1 MRRSLFMSAI
11 IALSVIAM
19 VVPSVFAGSYD
30 LKEITPAVKQ
40 ALENRQARYSQ
51 LQSLKQKGAV
61 GEDNKGFVAD
71 LGRDPQAAAMV
82 NSENRDRRIIYQA
95 LVDQNKLGSAGM
107 TESKSFCR
115 GSERQ
120 GFQRRVHQTPAGEW
134 SRKDLTCSDWWTVHN
149 RNG

>member
-11 IALSVIAM
+11 IVLSVIAM

-107 TESKSFCR
+107 TEVQKVFA
-115 GSERQ
+115 EV
-120 GFQRRVHQTPAGEW
+120 QRDKASSGEYIQTPAGEW
-134 SRKDLTCSDWWTVHN
+134 SRKT
-149 RNG
+149 

>member
-1 MRRSLFMSAI
+1 MRHSLFMSAI

-82 NSENRDRRIIYQA
+82 SSENRDRRIIYQA

-107 TESKSFCR
+107 TEVQKVFA
-115 GSERQ
+115 EV
-120 GFQRRVHQTPAGEW
+120 QRDKASSGEYIQTPAGEW
-134 SRKDLTCSDWWTVHN
+134 SRKT
-149 RNG
+149 

>member
-1 MRRSLFMSAI
+1 MSAI

-82 NSENRDRRIIYQA
+82 SSENRDRRIIYQA

-107 TESKSFCR
+107 TEVQKVFA
-115 GSERQ
+115 EV
-120 GFQRRVHQTPAGEW
+120 QRDKASSGEYIQTPAGEW
-134 SRKDLTCSDWWTVHN
+134 SRKT
-149 RNG
+149 

>member
-82 NSENRDRRIIYQA
+82 SSENRDRRIIYQA

-107 TESKSFCR
+107 TEVQKVFA
-115 GSERQ
+115 EV
-120 GFQRRVHQTPAGEW
+120 QRDKASSGEYIQTPAGEW
-134 SRKDLTCSDWWTVHN
+134 SRKT
-149 RNG
+149 